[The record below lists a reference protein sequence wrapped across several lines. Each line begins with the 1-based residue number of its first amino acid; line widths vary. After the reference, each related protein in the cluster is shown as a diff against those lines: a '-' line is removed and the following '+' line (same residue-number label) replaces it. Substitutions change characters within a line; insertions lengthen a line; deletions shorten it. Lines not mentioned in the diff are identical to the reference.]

1 MVTDEYQAG
10 RIPSPSAPSYLRAP
24 VARNDHAEWMVMG
37 YAIVNPKS
45 FAVLSSI
52 VCAQDFADPFHGL
65 AWEAIAKLQARGALS
80 VMQLRVE
87 LGGVSQE
94 QGRDVVAWLQ
104 GVIDESVTT
113 RAGVEAAA
121 RAIRSCAVERRAQT
135 FCEEFYQELC
145 ADPGNGEGHESRTR
159 GAALVARFDQRWKE
173 IPGEQSAEFL
183 GASPIAQRVREAT
196 TQAVRVTSTGLPRL
210 DAVLGGGLYGGK
222 VYGFAGRMKGGKTML
237 LGTIAY
243 NVGFGITDQE
253 RHVRAQ
259 SSAKAAYFSLEMG
272 ADENMQRLLARKM
285 NINGELFRTE
295 DRLEAWFQS
304 RLEIA
309 VKDFERSS
317 LIFCDA
323 PRMTLSDLEMKIGIA
338 AMSKG
343 IAGAF
348 VDYQQLVTGKP
359 PRASMA
365 EHMDNVAQMLAEQ
378 AKAFGIWIVVAAQL
392 NRTGEVRGSDG
403 LLAACD
409 ALIAIHKVDP
419 AFNGAPARAWLEML
433 ASRYTPS
440 RDVGSADH
448 PAYEYDN
455 DVGPHLREL
464 EEGDMRGNIPPPTG
478 PRQQQ
483 QPIYSKAGSN

>member
-1 MVTDEYQAG
+1 MQEEYQPG
-10 RIPSPSAPSYLRAP
+10 RIPSASAPGYLRAP
-24 VARNDHAEWMVMG
+24 AARNDMAEWMVMG
-37 YAIVNPKS
+37 YAIVNQQAFS
-45 FAVLSSI
+45 MLSGI
-52 VCAQDFADPFHGL
+52 VSAPDFADEFHGL
-65 AWEAIAKLQARGALS
+65 AWEAITRLQAQGRLS

-94 QGRDVVAWLQ
+94 QGRDVVEWLQ
-104 GVIDESVTT
+104 GVVDASVTT

-121 RAIRSCAVERRAQT
+121 RAVRDCAVERRAQS

-145 ADPGNGEGHESRTR
+145 ADPGKGEGHESRTR

-173 IPGEQSAEFL
+173 IPGEQAAEFL

-253 RHVRAQ
+253 SHTRAQ
-259 SSAKAAYFSLEMG
+259 NSAKAAYFSLEMG

-285 NINGELFRTE
+285 NINGEMFRTA
-295 DRLEAWFQS
+295 DRLEPWFQS

-309 VKDFERSS
+309 AKDFERSS
-317 LIFCDA
+317 LLFHDA
-323 PRMTLSDLEMKIGIA
+323 PRMSLRDLEMKIGIA

-365 EHMDNVAQMLAEQ
+365 EHMDSVAQMLAEQ
-378 AKAFGIWIVVAAQL
+378 AKTFGIWIVVAAQL

-409 ALIAIHKVDP
+409 ALIAIHKVEP
-419 AFNGAPARAWLEML
+419 TFNGGPTCAWLEML

-464 EEGDMRGNIPPPTG
+464 EEGDMRGYVPAPAG
-478 PRQQQ
+478 PRQ
-483 QPIYSKAGSN
+483 PLTPMYSKARPA